1 MKAKNLKK
9 LTKLI
14 CEEMRKNDSCS
25 YPVKAEYSGDWSEYN
40 LEISNKFKKM
50 ILNLADCGSNV
61 HISIDERRIIIN
73 TSDIT
78 TVKKVN
84 NNKNRLSNDDN
95 YVEMILFKDLGFTIN
110 YGYRIKSNYKDE
122 NLYDELLPILSQ
134 KLKEISET
142 NFNNIWDQLMKDSGF
157 LRESNLD
164 DILG

>member
-14 CEEMRKNDSCS
+14 CEEMSKNDS
-25 YPVKAEYSGDWSEYN
+25 PVKSEYSGDWSEYN

-84 NNKNRLSNDDN
+84 NKNRLCNDDN

-110 YGYRIKSNYKDE
+110 YGYRIKSNYRDE

-157 LRESNLD
+157 LRDSNLD

>member
-14 CEEMRKNDSCS
+14 CEEMNRNDSL
-25 YPVKAEYSGDWSEYN
+25 VKSEYSGDWSEYN

-84 NNKNRLSNDDN
+84 NKNRLCNDDN

-110 YGYRIKSNYKDE
+110 YGYRIKSNYRDE

-157 LRESNLD
+157 LRDSNLD

>member
-14 CEEMRKNDSCS
+14 CEEMNRNDSL
-25 YPVKAEYSGDWSEYN
+25 VKSEYSGDWSEYN

-84 NNKNRLSNDDN
+84 NKNRLCNDDN
-95 YVEMILFKDLGFTIN
+95 YVEMILFKNLGFTIN
-110 YGYRIKSNYKDE
+110 YGYRIKSNYRDE

-157 LRESNLD
+157 LRDSNLD

>member
-14 CEEMRKNDSCS
+14 CEEMSKNDSL
-25 YPVKAEYSGDWSEYN
+25 VKSEYSGDWSEYN

-50 ILNLADCGSNV
+50 ILNLSDCGSNV

-84 NNKNRLSNDDN
+84 NKNRLCNDDN
-95 YVEMILFKDLGFTIN
+95 YVEMILFKNLGFTIN
-110 YGYRIKSNYKDE
+110 YGYRIKSNYRDE

-157 LRESNLD
+157 LRDSNLD